1 MVSEK
6 RGEIELIS
14 KKESADRAWNQIYAD
29 MEKGAKVDHQRL
41 AQIMDN
47 CNQADLA
54 LLQRQREVEK
64 IAKKKKYTIEDR
76 LIKDQE

>member
-6 RGEIELIS
+6 RGSHELLS
-14 KKESADRAWNQIYAD
+14 KKETCDKAWNQIYAD

-47 CNQADLA
+47 CNQADFA
-54 LLQRQREVEK
+54 LLKRQREIEK
-64 IAKKKKYTIEDR
+64 LELKKKYMIQDR
-76 LIKDQE
+76 I

>member
-1 MVSEK
+1 MVTEK
-6 RGEIELIS
+6 RGEIELLS

-29 MEKGAKVDHQRL
+29 MEKGAKVDDQRL

-54 LLQRQREVEK
+54 LLKRQREVEK
-64 IAKKKKYTIEDR
+64 MELKKKYMIQDR
-76 LIKDQE
+76 I

>member
-6 RGEIELIS
+6 RGEIELLS

-29 MEKGAKVDHQRL
+29 MEKGAKVDDQRL

-54 LLQRQREVEK
+54 LLKRQREVEK
-64 IAKKKKYTIEDR
+64 MELKKKYMIQDR
-76 LIKDQE
+76 I